1 MVIVFTLQLWQNWSM
16 KFEILLIIIKIIKLK
31 ESVRIIS
38 VIIVNRNILI
48 VVILKKKKITPSIT
62 NCDKF
67 IYCQIDNINLV

>member
-1 MVIVFTLQLWQNWSM
+1 MTELIN
-16 KFEILLIIIKIIKLK
+16 EILLIIIKIIKLK